1 MKKPP
6 MILVADDEPLVAD
19 TLVQILR
26 EDGYEAIAVSDGAAA
41 VRFARHARPGV
52 IVCDVI
58 MPTMNGID
66 AAKAIREFLPET
78 HIILFSG
85 QAAAASL
92 IERAESEG
100 YRFEVLAKPIKPEV
114 LLKHIAAAIAA

>member
-26 EDGYEAIAVSDGAAA
+26 EEGYDAMFVSDGAAA
-41 VRFARHARPGV
+41 VQFAQHARPQVV
-52 IVCDVI
+52 ICDVI
-58 MPTMNGID
+58 MPGLNGID
-66 AAKAIREFLPET
+66 AAKKIREFLPEA

-85 QAAAASL
+85 QAAAAGL

-100 YRFEVLAKPIKPEV
+100 HRFQVLAKPIKPDV
-114 LLKHIAAAIAA
+114 LLRHVEAAIAA